1 LLGLMMDAQIR
12 TLRNT
17 FWRGV
22 AVLLLV
28 WVAGCAGHL
37 PSDTP
42 AAPSMTVTVLYF
54 NDPHGHLQPFEIT
67 GQSGKQVVGGI
78 ARMATLI
85 REIRAENDRRGA
97 RTVVLV
103 AGDILQGTPMST
115 VFKGE
120 ADVEALN
127 VLGVDALAV
136 GNHEFDFGMENFR
149 KLRAMA
155 AFPFLSANIVE
166 KESGRPLC
174 EASLAIP
181 LAEGLV
187 LTVIGVTTEALMT
200 TSLPRYV
207 ASLGVTC
214 AVPSVRTTYEEARLR
229 GPVILL
235 SHCGV
240 KADEEIA
247 NALPGLAA
255 VIGGH
260 DHILLAPY
268 RQVGAVPIFQAFEK
282 GRYLGRI
289 DLAVDPRSGKA
300 LLVGHAY
307 LPITEKILPDP
318 QVASRV
324 AAYEGKLGDRFR
336 EVIGRSLVFLEGE
349 REQIRYRETALGNFV
364 ADIMREYTG
373 AQIAL
378 INAGAIR
385 ASIAAGPVT
394 IEDAFR
400 TVPFPNEIVVMALT
414 GAEIEQCLW
423 RSVSGIRA
431 DKDGGFLQVSGLTF
445 EVRGQAVAN
454 VRLGQ
459 ERQPL
464 QPESVY
470 KVAVTDFLATGGDRY
485 TVLKDKPHS
494 RTGLPLR
501 ELLVDTIRRRG
512 VITAREEGR
521 IRRLE

>member
-1 LLGLMMDAQIR
+1 MDAQRRIFGN
-12 TLRNT
+12 TLRLAT
-17 FWRGV
+17 TL
-22 AVLLLV
+22 LLLV
-28 WVAGCAGHL
+28 WVAVCVGRLSPGAAA
-37 PSDTP
+37 TP
-42 AAPSMTVTVLYF
+42 PVPTAVTVLFF
-54 NDPHGHLQPFEIT
+54 NDLHGHLQPFEVT
-67 GQSGKQVVGGI
+67 GRSRKQVVGGI
-78 ARMATLI
+78 ARIATLV

-127 VLGVDALAV
+127 ALGVDALAV

-149 KLRAMA
+149 KLRARA
-155 AFPFLSANIVE
+155 AIVE

-174 EASLAIP
+174 EVSLAIP

-214 AVPSVRTTYEEARLR
+214 AVPPVRLAYEEARRR

-235 SHCGV
+235 SHCGIE
-240 KADEEIA
+240 ADEEIA
-247 NALPGLAA
+247 RALPGLAA

-289 DLAVDPRSGKA
+289 DFLVDPQSGKA
-300 LLVGHAY
+300 RLVGHTY
-307 LPITEKILPDP
+307 LPITEKTVPDP
-318 QVASRV
+318 QVASLV
-324 AAYEGKLGDRFR
+324 AAYEGKLGDRFK
-336 EVIGRSLVFLEGE
+336 EVIGRSAVFLEGE

-364 ADIMREYTG
+364 ADIMREYTS

-385 ASIAAGPVT
+385 ASIEAGPVT

-400 TVPFPNEIVVMALT
+400 TVPFPNEIVVMALS
-414 GAEIEQCLW
+414 GAEIEQCLR
-423 RSVSGIRA
+423 RSVSGNRA
-431 DKDGGFLQVSGLTF
+431 DKDGGFLQVSGLSF
-445 EVRGQAVAN
+445 EVRGQTIAN
-454 VRLGQ
+454 VRVGP

-464 QPESVY
+464 EPESAY

-485 TVLKDKPHS
+485 TVLKDKLQLQ
-494 RTGLPLR
+494 TGLPLR